1 MAFVGQL
8 KQNGVLSSLYNM
20 IIGQEVFS
28 DNIELKGTL
37 FEKFRV
43 DGTLYGDTKLFIST
57 DVGKVRD
64 FPDASGTLLTKRT
77 ADNPFVQ
84 DVTIDTFKQAAITV
98 DTVKLKQAFQ
108 TADVYGAFVAVSV
121 NWLRDAYKVLNITLI
136 NTYVGTTVSAAVSG
150 EIDVELP
157 AEPETSIVEK
167 QAYNSFLA
175 ELIGEKIADVS
186 VDLEDALRDYNDL
199 GYLRSYSLEK
209 FILVWNKRWANKIK
223 HVSLP
228 KIFHKDEVIGKEL
241 ESITINSR
249 YFGTP
254 IAAAVANGTTNRT
267 LEDIIVKVNPLTGVY
282 SATGAERQFFA
293 GDILPKDTPSGT
305 VPMYVED
312 ATIICKLVHKKSIP
326 FMSALLVGTEF
337 YNPKDLDRNHY
348 LTWGYSKPQYLKEFP
363 LLTFKADVAEV
374 VAP

>member
-64 FPDASGTLLTKRT
+64 FPDASGTLLTKRNP
-77 ADNPFVQ
+77 DNPFVQ
-84 DVTIDTFKQAAITV
+84 GVTIDTFKQAAITV

-108 TADVYGAFVAVSV
+108 TADIYGAFVAVSV
-121 NWLRDAYKVLNITLI
+121 NWLREAYKVLNITLI
-136 NTYVGTTVSAAVSG
+136 NTYVGTTVSAAVNA
-150 EIDVELP
+150 EIEVSLP
-157 AEPETSIVEK
+157 EEPETSIVEK
-167 QAYNSFLA
+167 QAHNSFLA
-175 ELIGEKIADVS
+175 ELIGAKIADVS

-199 GYLRSYSLEK
+199 GYLRSYSLDK

-223 HVSLP
+223 HISLP

-254 IAAAVANGTTNRT
+254 IADAIADGTTNRT
-267 LEDIIVKVNPLTGVY
+267 LEDVIVKVNPSTGVY
-282 SATGAERQFFA
+282 SSTGSEKQFFA
-293 GDILPKDTPSGT
+293 GDILPQGTPSGT

-312 ATIICKLVHKKSIP
+312 ATIICKLVHEKSIP

-337 YNPKDLDRNHY
+337 YNPKDLDRSHY

-363 LLTFKADVAEV
+363 LLTFKADVDEV

>member
-64 FPDASGTLLTKRT
+64 FPDGSGTLLTKRN

-136 NTYVGTTVSAAVSG
+136 NTYVGTTVSAAVNG

-199 GYLRSYSLEK
+199 GFLRSYSLEK

-267 LEDIIVKVNPLTGVY
+267 LEDVIVKVNLSTGVY
-282 SATGAERQFFA
+282 SATGTEKQFFA

-305 VPMYVED
+305 VSMYVED

-326 FMSALLVGTEF
+326 FMSALLIGTEF

-374 VAP
+374 VEP